1 MGRSYGNFITGENV
15 GDILNADSK
24 VDRNIQ
30 GDVLAQLEA
39 GRDLNDIRHD
49 AQSGWD
55 MVGNSLMN
63 FCVNTI
69 FSLINGSLG
78 GLTGIGEAIRDGEIS
93 KIWNNSLTN
102 AIADGQIETKQN
114 FMNYRGEETKNEWS
128 IFFAD
133 MFERPWFTIGILLL
147 LIVNPLLMIKSK
159 QEKLKNEPL
168 YDKLKRLC
176 NPNNFIKGNNYDKD
190 KVDKANA
197 IYKRLLEINGEN
209 HEVLFEVQQQ
219 AVAELGINLINTK
232 KLAELKKK
240 VNPKNYMSP
249 YDAEKVTLANE
260 LFAILTKSK
269 LTYNEMVEVEEKSKK
284 LD

>member
-1 MGRSYGNFITGENV
+1 
-15 GDILNADSK
+15 
-24 VDRNIQ
+24 
-30 GDVLAQLEA
+30 
-39 GRDLNDIRHD
+39 
-49 AQSGWD
+49 
-55 MVGNSLMN
+55 
-63 FCVNTI
+63 
-69 FSLINGSLG
+69 
-78 GLTGIGEAIRDGEIS
+78 
-93 KIWNNSLTN
+93 
-102 AIADGQIETKQN
+102 
-114 FMNYRGEETKNEWS
+114 
-128 IFFAD
+128 
-133 MFERPWFTIGILLL
+133 
-147 LIVNPLLMIKSK
+147 MIKNK

-176 NPNNFIKGNNYDKD
+176 NPSNFIKGNNYDKD

-209 HEVLFEVQQQ
+209 HEVLFEIQQQ